1 MLELPRPL
9 LRVLDGP
16 GLIVQ
21 KLTAFVSSLDL
32 RSIDPDYILWS
43 MAEADPDTI
52 TYLQDQDV
60 VRRRLLEEKAS
71 SS

>member
-1 MLELPRPL
+1 
-9 LRVLDGP
+9 VLDGP

-43 MAEADPDTI
+43 MAEADPDTL
-52 TYLQDQDV
+52 TYLDSEGLL
-60 VRRRLLEEKAS
+60 RRNPRGNAESDALYS
-71 SS
+71 